1 MLTTKLIQPQILEA
15 LGRAGHHSKVVI
27 ADGNYP
33 AATTLGPNATQV
45 SLNLTPGVVSATQ
58 VLEALVGVMP
68 IESAHAMDYER
79 EGQYALSED
88 PPIWAEYRNILKN
101 GGYDFD
107 LDLIEKWKFYDFASD
122 TDVVL
127 TIQTADQRLFANLVL
142 ATGVVKPN

>member
-1 MLTTKLIQPQILEA
+1 MLKTKLIHPQILEA

-45 SLNLTPGVVSATQ
+45 SLNLSPGVVSATQ
-58 VLEALVGVMP
+58 VLEALAGVMP

-79 EGQYALSED
+79 EGQYALPED
-88 PPIWAEYRNILKN
+88 PPIWDEYRKILKDA
-101 GGYDFD
+101 GYDFD

-122 TDVVL
+122 KDVVL
-127 TIQTADQRLFANLVL
+127 TIQTADQSLFANLVL
-142 ATGVVKPN
+142 ATGVVKP